1 MDDTDLAAVRPAY
14 RLLRSKLA
22 DLDLAR
28 SRLQE
33 LIAGFE
39 GLYPTLAQ
47 EEDRDET
54 PEGEPDEKHEPEK
67 HEPEPMLTGGPML
80 EEPVSEPSP
89 DGIPRGKQ
97 AIAMIM
103 AEQPTRW
110 FTAADV
116 LTAMDKHGWR
126 PKSETEDQALR
137 AVRTAVRRAIRAGWV
152 ESRPIDGRAMMYRY
166 RSPVQPAE
174 VIPSVT

>member
-14 RLLRSKLA
+14 RLLRNKLA
-22 DLDLAR
+22 DLDRAR

-47 EEDRDET
+47 EEGRDEI
-54 PEGEPDEKHEPEK
+54 PKEPEEK
-67 HEPEPMLTGGPML
+67 QEPEQHEPEPMLPGGPTL
-80 EEPVSEPSP
+80 EEPISELSP

-97 AIAMIM
+97 AVATIM
-103 AEQPTRW
+103 SEQPTRW

-116 LTAMDKHGWR
+116 LTALDEHGWR
-126 PKSETEDQALR
+126 PRSETEDQALR
-137 AVRTAVRRAIRAGWV
+137 AVRTAVRRAIRDGKV

-166 RSPVQPAE
+166 HSSAQPAE
-174 VIPSVT
+174 AMPDVT